1 MSAMADLSELREQI
15 DSIDN
20 AIFELFTQR
29 AELAEQIAAA
39 KSRDGRAVYDP
50 ERERAKVL
58 DARSKVPSDLQDEG
72 ERLMELLMESSR
84 KRQNELLGQERDR

>member
-1 MSAMADLSELREQI
+1 MADLAELREQI

-29 AELAEQIAAA
+29 ADLAAQIAAA
-39 KSRDGRAVYDP
+39 KQRDGRAVLDP
-50 ERERAKVL
+50 ERERSKVL
-58 DARSKVPSDLQDEG
+58 DARAKVPADLQDEG